1 LQLSTYLCLDLVKI
15 GFNLIKKID
24 VQETNM
30 KTTNKGKKLIIVGFT
45 SIVILF
51 LLYGRYQNPEVFTP
65 SAIEAIQRIALGF
78 YIIMIISIGGIAF
91 GIYKYQKSKIE
102 EQGKDILTTIAIV
115 TSNLKSRKIFII
127 SFIGYGIFFSLVS
140 GTLVYQPEI
149 NFVTHYG
156 ATIPSG
162 FIAPCCDGAGY
173 MPKIIVYLTEHIGL
187 QIIPINLILQIIVS
201 YLVALNSSIAISAY
215 TISKKDR
222 SMSSVGAATGLFIAC
237 PTCAGTFLSI
247 FIGTASGIGLSVLL
261 TQLQTLFI
269 GLSIPILII
278 TPYIMAKKLQNSDGS
293 CKINFKD

>member
-1 LQLSTYLCLDLVKI
+1 MQLSTYLCLDLVKI

-215 TISKKDR
+215 TISKKGR